1 MLVAEAALHIL
12 LAHLPLAAQVVLE
25 AVEQVVVGVLLTHL
39 MALVVWVAVAAEA
52 E

>member
-1 MLVAEAALHIL
+1 MQVAVVVVHIL
-12 LAHLPLAAQVVLE
+12 LAHLQLVEQAALE
-25 AVEQVVVGVLLTHL
+25 AVEQVVAVVLLTHL